1 MYMMKTIITIRMGK
15 PRKKIKRNLR
25 YRKLNNKERG
35 RGHYNR
41 WMGEMLQDL
50 FEIGDKIPRS

>member
-1 MYMMKTIITIRMGK
+1 MYMITIISVRMGK
-15 PRKKIKRNLR
+15 PRKTIKRNLR
-25 YRKLNNKERG
+25 YRNLNNKERG